1 MGIITKAPIYKS
13 NLNLKAAGVKIEFT
27 PDQVQEYI
35 KCSADPIYFIE
46 TYVKI
51 ISLDRGIVPFKLYPY
66 QKRIITAFHEN
77 RKIIAKVGRQLGKS
91 SVIAGY
97 FAWYILFNENKTAV
111 ILGNKQAT
119 AVEIFSRVQFSIE
132 NLPQWLQQGIVEW
145 NKKSLELEN
154 GSKCFAAAT
163 SPSACRSFSINL
175 LLVDEMA
182 FLGSNLASEFIAS
195 VFPTI
200 SSSKSSK
207 IAIVST
213 PNGLN
218 HYHKLWVDAENDIN
232 GFIPISGHWSEHPE
246 RDQEWADEQKNQLGP
261 VRYNQEVEAQFL
273 GSSYTLID
281 GVKIGNL
288 NYEHPIYENKNLELF
303 EKPLP
308 DTPYAITVD
317 VSRGRHLD
325 YSAFVIFDIST
336 MPYRVVGTF
345 KDNTISTLEYPHL
358 IYNTA
363 MQYNK
368 AFILIEV
375 NDLGEEVANI
385 IWQEYEYENLYFTAD
400 DKLTQNRGYPGV
412 RTTKKVKS
420 LGCSILKELVEKDQL
435 EVTSHR
441 IIEELGLFVLSK
453 KSYASE
459 DPKVNDDLCTC
470 LWLFAWLSKQDI
482 FQELSDNDL
491 RKKLTDKNQ
500 RMIDESMTPF
510 GYYFDGIPTQQ
521 EDNTRLPDGILHQ
534 LTQEQIELLN
544 F

>member
-1 MGIITKAPIYKS
+1 VGIIPKLPIYKS
-13 NLNLKAAGVKIEFT
+13 NLNLKAAGVQIQFT
-27 PDQVQEYI
+27 PHQVQEYI
-35 KCSADPIYFIE
+35 KCSRDPIYFIE

-51 ISLDRGIVPFKLYPY
+51 VSLDRGIVPFVLYPY
-66 QKRIITAFHEN
+66 QKRIIIAFHEN

-91 SVIAGY
+91 SVIAAY
-97 FAWYILFNENKTAV
+97 FAWYVLFNDNKTAV
-111 ILGNKQAT
+111 ILGNKQST

-132 NLPQWLQQGIVEW
+132 NLPQWLQQGVVEW
-145 NKKSLELEN
+145 NKKSLMLEN

-163 SPSACRSFSINL
+163 SASACRSHSINL

-182 FLGSNLASEFIAS
+182 FLGTNLASEFVAS

-218 HYHKLWVDAENDIN
+218 HYHKLWVDAENGLN
-232 GFIPISGHWSEHPE
+232 GFVPVSGHWTEHPE
-246 RDQEWADEQKNQLGP
+246 RDQAWANEQKSQLGE

-273 GSSYTLID
+273 GSSYTLVD
-281 GVKIGNL
+281 GVKIGSL
-288 NYEHPIYENKNLELF
+288 TYHYPIYENNKLELF
-303 EKPLP
+303 EKPKP
-308 DTPYAITVD
+308 DVPYVITVD

-325 YSAFVIFDIST
+325 FSAFVIYDVTT

-345 KDNTISTLEYPHL
+345 KDNAISTLEYPHL
-358 IYNTA
+358 IYNAA

-368 AFILIEV
+368 AFVLIEI

-385 IWQEYEYENLYFTAD
+385 LWQDYEYENLYFTDGNKISLA
-400 DKLTQNRGYPGV
+400 RGYPGV
-412 RTTKKVKS
+412 RTTKKVKGI
-420 LGCSILKELVEKDQL
+420 GCSVLKELIEKDQL

-441 IIEELGLFVLSK
+441 IIEELGLFVLHK

-459 DPKVNDDLCTC
+459 DSTVNDDLCTC

-482 FQELSDNDL
+482 FQQLTNNDL
-491 RKKLTDKNQ
+491 RKKLTDNNQ
-500 RMIDESMTPF
+500 KMIDESMTPF
-510 GYYFDGIPTQQ
+510 GYYYDGTSNIVQ
-521 EDNTRLPDGILHQ
+521 DNKKLPDGTYYQ
-534 LTQEQIELLN
+534 LTSDQIELLN